1 MSGYSA
7 LDPCVHCGFCLPAC
21 PTYLVTGDEGHS
33 PRGRIVLMR
42 ALERGEMSPNDPGLL
57 EHLEACLGCRGCEPA
72 CPSGV
77 GYGRGLEAAREQ
89 IYQTRGLSPLARVVL
104 GVFRY
109 GKIWRPLF
117 AMARVLRATGLPHL
131 LSGGGR
137 VGFGMGM
144 LASSTEMTEQA
155 EKRKAVGQQGGS
167 PLGGGAAG
175 QRDSGTAGQQR
186 HTGEVHGASRADPL
200 TRGPAVPPT
209 VVLFRGCVMNAL
221 FSHVHEAT
229 KRTLRVNG
237 YRVIEARGQV
247 CCGALHEHAGDLG
260 GARSLAAVNVAA
272 LEGKADFIVVNSAG
286 CGALLK
292 GYGRLLGSDAAVSVA
307 AKVRDV
313 SELLAERG
321 PRPGA
326 PIGLDVAYDA
336 PCHLQHAQGVH
347 QAPLAMLE
355 AVPGLRVRVLPGSDR
370 CCGSAGI
377 YSVLRPT
384 MARAVL
390 DSKIAGVAQARPRP
404 DLIVTGNP
412 GCLMQIGAGLR
423 AARLPI
429 SVAHPVELLDLS
441 YDEAGYYD
449 EVASLESRV

>member
-1 MSGYSA
+1 MAKTERGNEGTGDYSA

-21 PTYLVTGDEGHS
+21 PTYLVTGDEGDS

-42 ALERGEMSPNDPGLL
+42 SLERGEMSPNDPGLL
-57 EHLEACLGCRGCEPA
+57 EHLEGCLGCRGCEPA

-89 IYQTRGLSPLARVVL
+89 IYQARGLSSPARLVL

-117 AMARVLRATGLPHL
+117 AMARALRATGLPGL
-131 LSGGGR
+131 LSGKGR
-137 VGFGMGM
+137 LGFGMGM
-144 LASSTEMTEQA
+144 LASSSEMTEQA
-155 EKRKAVGQQGGS
+155 EKRRPVGQQS
-167 PLGGGAAG
+167 TGAEG
-175 QRDSGTAGQQR
+175 QRAGGTAG
-186 HTGEVHGASRADPL
+186 HL
-200 TRGPAVPPT
+200 PT

-237 YRVIEARGQV
+237 YRVIEAGGQV
-247 CCGALHEHAGDLG
+247 CCGALHEHAGDVG
-260 GARSLAAVNVAA
+260 GARSLAAANVAA
-272 LEGKADFIVVNSAG
+272 LEGTADFVVVNSAG

-292 GYGRLLGSDAAVSVA
+292 DYGRLLGSDAAAKLA

-326 PIGLDVAYDA
+326 PIGLEVAYDA
-336 PCHLQHAQGVH
+336 PCHLQYAQRVH
-347 QAPLAMLE
+347 EAPLAMLE
-355 AVPGLRVRVLPGSDR
+355 AVPGLRLRILPGSDR

-377 YSVLRPT
+377 YSVLRPA

-390 DSKIAGVAQARPRP
+390 DNKIAGVADARPRP
-404 DLIVTGNP
+404 DLIVSGNP

-429 SVAHPVELLDLS
+429 GVAHPVELLDLS
-441 YDEAGYYD
+441 YDEAGFY
-449 EVASLESRV
+449 E

>member
-1 MSGYSA
+1 MLKADYSA

-21 PTYLVTGDEGHS
+21 PTYLVTGDEGDS

-42 ALERGEMSPNDPGLL
+42 ALERGEMSPSDPGLL
-57 EHLEACLGCRGCEPA
+57 EHLEGCLGCRGCEPA

-77 GYGRGLEAAREQ
+77 GYGLGLEAARAQ
-89 IYQTRGLSPLARVVL
+89 IYQARGLSSLARLVL

-109 GKIWRPLF
+109 RNIWRPMF
-117 AMARVLRATGLPHL
+117 AMARTFRATGLPGV
-131 LSGGGR
+131 LSGKGR
-137 VGFGMGM
+137 LGFGMGM
-144 LASSTEMTEQA
+144 LASSA
-155 EKRKAVGQQGGS
+155 EAQRDGGRTGQPQQSGEVTVPSPSDPLS
-167 PLGGGAAG
+167 PL
-175 QRDSGTAGQQR
+175 
-186 HTGEVHGASRADPL
+186 
-200 TRGPAVPPT
+200 PANAPT

-229 KRTLRVNG
+229 RRTLRVNG
-237 YRVIEARGQV
+237 YRVVETGGQV
-247 CCGALHEHAGDLG
+247 CCGALHEHAGDVD
-260 GARSLAAVNVAA
+260 GARSLAEANVAA
-272 LEGKADFIVVNSAG
+272 LTGKADFVVVNSAG

-292 GYGRLLGSDAAVSVA
+292 DYGRLLGSSQASTLAAR
-307 AKVRDV
+307 VRDV
-313 SELLAERG
+313 SELLAEHG

-336 PCHLQHAQGVH
+336 PCHLQHAQRVH
-347 QAPLAMLE
+347 RAPLAMLE
-355 AVPGLRVRVLPGSDR
+355 AVPGLRLRLLPGSDR

-377 YSVLRPT
+377 YSVLRPA

-390 DSKIAGVAQARPRP
+390 DSKIASVAEARPRP

-429 SVAHPVELLDLS
+429 GVAHPVELLDLS
-441 YDEAGYYD
+441 YDEAGFYD
-449 EVASLESRV
+449 QKSVNGEQ